1 MTIKIILNPFS
12 NRWNAQKRWAIAEAA
27 LKELNVAYDLSIS
40 EHKDHLPELTRQ
52 AIADGYTTIIAAGG
66 DGTIGAIVN
75 AMAHAVPMDKIPTL
89 GVIPLGTANDFAYA
103 FGLPFDLAASVKVL
117 KDGKTKPIDLGQ
129 ANDIY
134 FANNSALGLEPYVT
148 VIQNKIM
155 WIKGI
160 ARYLVAAV
168 MAIMDRPR
176 WDVEM
181 EWDGGSYTGP
191 TSLVYV
197 GNGPRSGG
205 IFYMGPHAKLDDGKL
220 TIVYGYRANRRGMFA
235 LLPKTMN
242 PDKGSYVE
250 TEGMFE
256 FDTSWLKVKLL
267 NPSPAHTDGEL
278 FSFAA
283 TEVEYK
289 IHPGKLNLIIP

>member
-1 MTIKIILNPFS
+1 MAIKIILNPYS

-27 LKELNVAYDLSIS
+27 LRNRKIDFDLSIS
-40 EHKDHLPELTRQ
+40 QHQGHIPELTRQ
-52 AIADGYTTIIAAGG
+52 ALADGFTTIVAAGG
-66 DGTIGAIVN
+66 DGTIGEIVN
-75 AMAHAVPMDKIPTL
+75 AMAHSQPLAEMPTL
-89 GVIPLGTANDFAYA
+89 GVIPLGTANDFWYA
-103 FGLPFDLAASVKVL
+103 LDAPFDLAEAVDVLQKGKVRE
-117 KDGKTKPIDLGQ
+117 IDLGQ

-148 VIQNKIM
+148 VIQSKIG

-168 MAIMDRPR
+168 MAILDKPR
-176 WDVEM
+176 WDAVM

-205 IFYMGPHAKLDDGKL
+205 IFYMGPHAKVDDGKL
-220 TIVYGYRANRRGMFA
+220 TIVYGYRDSRRGMFA

-242 PDKGSYVE
+242 VDKGSYVE
-250 TEGMFE
+250 TKGMTE
-256 FDTSWLKVKLL
+256 FHTSWLTVKLK

-278 FSFAA
+278 FSLAA
-283 TEVEYK
+283 TEVNYR
-289 IHPGKLNLIIP
+289 IHPGSLKVIAP